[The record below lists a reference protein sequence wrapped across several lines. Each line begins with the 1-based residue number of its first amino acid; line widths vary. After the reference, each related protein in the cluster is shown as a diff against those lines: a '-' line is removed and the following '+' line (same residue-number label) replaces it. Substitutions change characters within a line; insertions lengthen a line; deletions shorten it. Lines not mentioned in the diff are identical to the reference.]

1 MKFKLIVASMGALG
15 LISCPA
21 FATQTKHHHHHHKAK
36 HVAHRDY
43 KDMGP
48 IPAPVEVC
56 TISTSSLIMDK
67 TTQNE
72 GRALPNPCNPGW
84 FNRIA
89 LSGGV
94 NVDLGKWGNRNAN
107 YMGENYKRISLNDVY
122 LNLSA
127 TVNDWSK
134 AFVSIDYATPTT
146 NPNPAIFNNRGA
158 AEYDAA
164 YANNIGG
171 SGANLIQVEQAYA
184 TFGNFDVSPI
194 YVQVGK
200 QFADFSRYDIH
211 PVTVSLTQ
219 AISEVLATQLKV
231 GFIANGFHGSLYGF
245 DDPTAK
251 IGSSSTPT
259 NYGVSL
265 GYDQICDN
273 FGWGIGAAYLYNLIG
288 VNDTAYSVNNFTG
301 GNGYHSRVG
310 GYAVYGDLN
319 YGPFTLGAT
328 FTAAAQRF
336 NVNDL
341 TKNGYA
347 DLVPISLTSALI
359 GSGFQVT
366 PGANATGAK
375 PWAAGI
381 QAGYNFNV
389 WCKDQNVYLGYQ
401 ASREAAG
408 LNLPRGRW
416 EAGYGI
422 AMWKNTDFGL
432 VWDHDQ
438 AYSRSNGGNSKTTN
452 LVSIRAGVKFA

>member
-1 MKFKLIVASMGALG
+1 MNLKLVVASMSVLG
-15 LISCPA
+15 LVTCPA
-21 FATQTKHHHHHHKAK
+21 FATQTQTKHHHRHHKAK
-36 HVAHRDY
+36 PVVHRDY
-43 KDMGP
+43 KGMV
-48 IPAPVEVC
+48 PAPVEVC
-56 TISTSSLIMDK
+56 TISNATLIMDK

-94 NVDLGKWGNRNAN
+94 NVDFGKWGNRNGN

-127 TVNDWSK
+127 VVNDWSK

-146 NPNPAIFNNRGA
+146 NENPSEFNYRGA

-164 YANNIGG
+164 YANNING
-171 SGANLIQVEQAYA
+171 SAANLVQVEQAYA

-194 YVQVGK
+194 FVQVGK
-200 QFADFSRYDIH
+200 QFADFSSYDIH
-211 PVTVSLTQ
+211 PVTTTLTQ
-219 AISEVLATQLKV
+219 DISEVLATQLKI
-231 GFIANGFHGSLYGF
+231 GFIANGFHGSLYAF

-251 IGSSSTPT
+251 IGSSATPT
-259 NYGVSL
+259 NYGIAL
-265 GYDQICDN
+265 GYDQICDT
-273 FGWGIGAAYLYNLIG
+273 FGWDVGAAYLYNLIG
-288 VNDTAYSVNNFTG
+288 VNDTAYSINNFTG
-301 GNGYHSRVG
+301 GLGYHNRVG
-310 GYAVYGDLN
+310 GYALYGDFN
-319 YGPFTLGAT
+319 TGPFSIGLR
-328 FTAAAQRF
+328 FTSAAQRF

-341 TKNGYA
+341 TKNGFA
-347 DLVPISLTSALI
+347 DLTAASAIL

-366 PGANATGAK
+366 PHGTATGAK

-389 WCKDQNVYLGYQ
+389 WDKNQNVYLGYQ

-438 AYSRSNGGNSKTTN
+438 AYSKSNGGTSNTTN
-452 LVSIRAGVKFA
+452 LVSIRAAVKFA